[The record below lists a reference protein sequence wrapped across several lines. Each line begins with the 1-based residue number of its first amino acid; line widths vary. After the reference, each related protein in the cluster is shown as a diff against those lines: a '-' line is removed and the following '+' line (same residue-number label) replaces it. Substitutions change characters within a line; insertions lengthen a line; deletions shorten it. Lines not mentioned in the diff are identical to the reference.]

1 MKKRLIIGVLVLCCV
16 PMAFAT
22 IVTNANQSA
31 LYFRLLSRNASTD
44 IDAVYYNPAGLT
56 RLKDGF
62 HVGLHNQ
69 TIFQEKRV
77 INAFPLLN
85 VDTYK
90 GKVNVPIF
98 PNAYL
103 VYKQGPLALSFGF
116 GPNSGGG
123 TADYGTGLP
132 SFEYQIAELPVLL
145 SSMGIPTT
153 KYSANIAFKGESVY
167 YGFQLN
173 ASYAI
178 DDMFSVAGGIRY
190 ISASNNYTGH
200 IESVMIN
207 PNFPAYGLTGQMVS
221 APQVFTLLGQAAYA
235 AATSNRYVDA
245 KQTGTGWTPILSLN
259 VHPAEGLN
267 ISAKYEFN
275 TSLKLTNET
284 TKDDTGMFPDGEITH
299 NDIPAILSFGA
310 EYTLMPQLRAMLSF
324 NYFFDKNANW
334 GGREKLVNS
343 NTYDLGIGLE
353 YDVTKTF
360 TLSAGYLLTQF
371 DLSEAYQEDIS
382 HEIPASTLAL
392 GARFRLG
399 EKLDLDLGGIYSI
412 YSNGIQK
419 TIDYGVF
426 GSYLEKYERSNVAFA
441 IGLGYH
447 F

>member
-1 MKKRLIIGVLVLCCV
+1 MKKHLIIGVLVLCCV

-62 HVGLHNQ
+62 HIGLHNQ
-69 TIFQEKRV
+69 TVFQEKRV

-85 VDTYK
+85 SDTYK
-90 GKVNVPIF
+90 GEVNVPIF
-98 PNAYL
+98 PDVYL

-123 TADYGTGLP
+123 TADFKAGLP
-132 SFEYQIAELPVLL
+132 SFEYQIAELPALL
-145 SSMGIPTT
+145 SGMGIPTT
-153 KYSANIAFKGESVY
+153 AYSANIAFKGKSVY

-190 ISASNNYTGH
+190 ISAKNNYTGH
-200 IESVMIN
+200 IEAVMIN
-207 PNFPAYGLTGQMVS
+207 PNFPYYGLTGQMVS
-221 APQVFTLLGQAAYA
+221 APAVFTLLGQATYA
-235 AATSNRYVDA
+235 AATSNKYVDA
-245 KQTGTGWTPILSLN
+245 DQTGTGFTPILSLN

-275 TSLKLTNET
+275 TSLELTNAT
-284 TKDDTGMFPDGEITH
+284 TKDDTGMFPDGAITH
-299 NDIPAILSFGA
+299 NDIPAILSFGI
-310 EYTLMPQLRAMLSF
+310 EYALMPELRAMVSL

-334 GGREKLVNS
+334 DGREKLVNS
-343 NTYDLGIGLE
+343 NTFDLGIGLE
-353 YDVTKTF
+353 YDVNKMF
-360 TLSAGYLLTQF
+360 TVSAGYLWTRF
-371 DLSEAYQEDIS
+371 DLSAAYQSDIS
-382 HEIPASTLAL
+382 HEIPNSTL
-392 GARFRLG
+392 GAGVRIRLG
-399 EKLDLDLGGIYSI
+399 EKLDLDLAGIYTI
-412 YSNGIQK
+412 YSSGSQK
-419 TIDYGVF
+419 TIDYGAF
-426 GSYLEKYERSNVAFA
+426 GQWLEKYDRSNYAFA

>member
-62 HVGLHNQ
+62 HIGLHNQ

-85 VDTYK
+85 SDTYK
-90 GKVNVPIF
+90 GEVNVPIF
-98 PNAYL
+98 PDVYL

-123 TADYGTGLP
+123 TADYDTGLP

-178 DDMFSVAGGIRY
+178 DEVFSVAGGIRY
-190 ISASNNYTGH
+190 ISASNKYTGH

-267 ISAKYEFN
+267 LSAKYEFN
-275 TSLKLTNET
+275 TSLELTNAT
-284 TKDDTGMFPDGEITH
+284 TKDDTGMFPDGAKTH
-299 NDIPAILSFGA
+299 NDIPAILSFGV
-310 EYTLMPQLRAMLSF
+310 EYALMPELRAMVSF

-334 GGREKLVNS
+334 DGRQDLVNS

-412 YSNGIQK
+412 YSNNVQK
-419 TIDYGVF
+419 TINYGAF
-426 GSYLEKYERSNVAFA
+426 GSYIEKYERSNVAFA